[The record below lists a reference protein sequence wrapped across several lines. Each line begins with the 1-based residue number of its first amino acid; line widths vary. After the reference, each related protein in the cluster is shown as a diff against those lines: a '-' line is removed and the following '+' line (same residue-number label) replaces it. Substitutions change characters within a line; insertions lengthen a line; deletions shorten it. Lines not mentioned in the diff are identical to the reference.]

1 MRKRI
6 FGALILALGEPMPAP
21 ILRASV
27 RAILADRRSQVLAEP
42 RKSERGTVTT
52 VKLSLGGFIQT
63 ITDSAWGRTS
73 SATSHPGWPPNWCAG
88 PPQAFPD
95 DPERAKD
102 RAEKLEAH
110 INAIPGKLFKLGFWV
125 WLGLRLDRPAQVG
138 SQKLEY

>member
-1 MRKRI
+1 VRKRI

-63 ITDSAWGRTS
+63 ITDSAWGQNEFCDVSPWLAAKLVRW
-73 SATSHPGWPPNWCAG
+73 SAAS
-88 PPQAFPD
+88 
-95 DPERAKD
+95 
-102 RAEKLEAH
+102 
-110 INAIPGKLFKLGFWV
+110 IP
-125 WLGLRLDRPAQVG
+125 RR
-138 SQKLEY
+138 S